1 MKSNQLLGGC
11 LIVLACVAV
20 HGQARAPIVAVGCV
34 NRAPQ
39 TGSVGGTAGVPPAPP
54 SRADVLANS
63 SEPLN
68 VFMLNG
74 ATPPEASAEA
84 RTRAAAGQQPSEL
97 PTSYVLDGNRTD
109 IESHLGHRVEVTGL
123 VSTPN
128 EGGPAAT
135 KSNVKHIQVSAIR
148 MLAPTC
154 PVASTEPV
162 GSDR

>member
-1 MKSNQLLGGC
+1 MKINAMLAASFVVLTSLAVLG
-11 LIVLACVAV
+11 
-20 HGQARAPIVAVGCV
+20 QTRTPIVAVGCV

-39 TGSVGGTAGVPPAPP
+39 TGSVGGSAGVPPAPP

-74 ATPPEASAEA
+74 ATPADANETA
-84 RTRAAAGQQPSEL
+84 RTRAAAGEAPAEL
-97 PTSYVLDGNRTD
+97 PASYVLDGNKTE
-109 IESHLGHRVEVTGL
+109 IEKHLGHRVEVTGAL
-123 VSTPN
+123 TAPN
-128 EGGPAAT
+128 DGAPAST

-148 MLAPTC
+148 MLAATC

-162 GSDR
+162 K